1 MIVIVPSMKRPQT
14 GFYKGIP
21 GFTRASEE
29 AVLEA
34 ASRTA
39 YYWWWNYLRLSPVFW
54 YARHSGLEPVDPQ
67 AVLTLAQAGDLTQD
81 NFRHWWQ
88 TTGYLLLEEAQRP
101 AKVRLVNEQNLGEFV
116 FYPAGKSVVIEVPL
130 TITQQTIVSQ
140 FRQILRQHHEGRA
153 LDVLASSQARWRLH
167 TKRMTPAAL
176 ERGYWIL
183 LYRLLYPN
191 IAVWRIG
198 DRLKAAPGL
207 NVRDVERWRFS
218 RQTSPVERM
227 QSTIGR
233 FLYKAQRMVLHAEQ
247 GSFPNATKIE
257 PIQYPFGKRNHKAYL
272 AATSAETGA
281 DSPWRA
287 WLRENYQHELETR
300 IKMKKRLPSG
310 LAMAEPRFI
319 ELWAKFVAGETDLL
333 A

>member
-1 MIVIVPSMKRPQT
+1 M
-14 GFYKGIP
+14 
-21 GFTRASEE
+21 
-29 AVLEA
+29 LEA
-34 ASRTA
+34 ASSSA
-39 YYWWWNYLRLSPVFW
+39 YYWWWKYLQLSPVFW
-54 YARHSGLEPVDPQ
+54 YASNSGLPPSDPQ
-67 AVLTLAQAGDLTQD
+67 AALTFAQAGDLTQD
-81 NFRHWWQ
+81 SFRRWWQ
-88 TTGYLLLEEAQRP
+88 ATGRLLMEEAQRP
-101 AKVRLVNEQNLGEFV
+101 AKVRLVDEQNLGEFV
-116 FYPAGKSVVIEVPL
+116 FYPTGKSIVIEVPL

-140 FRQILRQHHEGRA
+140 FRNILREHHEGRA

-167 TKRMTPAAL
+167 SKRMAPAAL

-227 QSTIGR
+227 QSTVGR
-233 FLYKAQRMVLHAEQ
+233 FLYKAQRMVLHAEH

-257 PIQYPFGKRNHKAYL
+257 PIQYPFGKPHHEAYL
-272 AATSAETGA
+272 AATTADTDA

-287 WLRENYQHELETR
+287 WLRENYQNELESR
-300 IKMKKRLPSG
+300 IRMKNMLRSG
-310 LAMAEPRFI
+310 LARTEPRFM
-319 ELWAKFVAGETDLL
+319 ELWPKFVAGETDLL